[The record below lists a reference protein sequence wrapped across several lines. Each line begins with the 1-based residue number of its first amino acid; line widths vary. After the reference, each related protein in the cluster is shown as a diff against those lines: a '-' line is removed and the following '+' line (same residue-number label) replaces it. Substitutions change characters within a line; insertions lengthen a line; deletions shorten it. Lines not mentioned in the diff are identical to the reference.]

1 MSIEIPEAPSTAATA
16 ELPRDYLVRRGWR
29 SNRLIPPLLFAAL
42 FLGGWYLAVATINT
56 ALLPNPAEVA
66 VFIWNELRADTI
78 AKHNVYQTFGISL
91 VRHTAG
97 LVIALVLGSLI
108 GLLMG
113 RSRRATAFLGD
124 FVIADLN
131 MPYLLWALLWSLWL
145 GFSFWTPVFTIVLAA
160 VPFVIT
166 NVAEGVRNVPR
177 DLLDMAT
184 SYGVDRRRVIRHL
197 VVPSLM
203 PFLFAGFR
211 YALSLG
217 WKAVVIAE
225 LFGSDRG
232 VGWMLKFWY
241 DAHRIT
247 ALVGYTFF
255 FVVLAVLIDRVILVG
270 LSRRVFRWQGSHT
283 LSTS

>member
-1 MSIEIPEAPSTAATA
+1 MSVDTPQVPATAAA
-16 ELPRDYLVRRGWR
+16 PELPPAR
-29 SNRLIPPLLFAAL
+29 SLRKGIWANRFVPPLLFVAL
-42 FLGGWYLAVATINT
+42 FLTGWVAAVSTVET

-66 VFIWNELRADTI
+66 VFIWDELRADTI

-91 VRHTAG
+91 VRLAAG
-97 LVIALVLGSLI
+97 LSIALVLGSVI

-113 RSRRATAFLGD
+113 RSRRITAFLAD

-145 GFSFWTPVFTIVLAA
+145 GFSFWTPVFTIVLAS

-177 DLLDMAT
+177 ELVDMAK
-184 SYGVDRRRVIRHL
+184 SYGVDRRTVVRHL
-197 VVPSLM
+197 IVPSLM

-255 FVVLAVLIDRVILVG
+255 FVVLAVLIDRFFLVWLG
-270 LSRRVFRWQGSHT
+270 RRVFRWRGEHAT
-283 LSTS
+283 LMS

>member
-1 MSIEIPEAPSTAATA
+1 MSVDAPDAPATAAA
-16 ELPRDYLVRRGWR
+16 PELPPERAPRKGWR
-29 SNRLIPPLLFAAL
+29 GNRVLPPLLFLVL
-42 FLGGWYLAVATINT
+42 FIAGWVLAIANVET
-56 ALLPNPAEVA
+56 ALLPNPLEVLG
-66 VFIWNELRADTI
+66 FIWDELRADTI

-91 VRHTAG
+91 VRLAAG
-97 LVIALVLGSLI
+97 LLIAIILGSVI

-113 RSRRATAFLGD
+113 RSRRINAFLAD

-145 GFSFWTPVFTIVLAA
+145 GFSFWTPVFTIVLAS

-177 DLLDMAT
+177 ELVDMSA
-184 SYGVDRRRVIRHL
+184 SYGVDRRKVVRHVI
-197 VVPSLM
+197 VPSLM

-255 FVVLAVLIDRVILVG
+255 FVVLAVLIDRVFLVW
-270 LSRRVFRWQGSHT
+270 LSRRVFRWQGTQT
-283 LSTS
+283 LSA

>member
-1 MSIEIPEAPSTAATA
+1 MSVAAPQVPPTAAA
-16 ELPRDYLVRRGWR
+16 PELPPERTPRKGIRTSRFV
-29 SNRLIPPLLFAAL
+29 PPLLFL
-42 FLGGWYLAVATINT
+42 TIFLVGWVVAVANIPT

-66 VFIWNELRADTI
+66 VFIFDELRADTI

-91 VRHTAG
+91 VRLAAG
-97 LVIALVLGSLI
+97 LVIAIVLGSLI

-113 RSRRATAFLGD
+113 RSRRATALLGD

-145 GFSFWTPVFTIVLAA
+145 GFSFWTPVFTIVLAS

-177 DLLDMAT
+177 ELVDMSA
-184 SYGVDRRRVIRHL
+184 SYGVNRRKVVRHVI
-197 VVPSLM
+197 VPSLM

-255 FVVLAVLIDRVILVG
+255 FVVLAVLIDRVFLVW
-270 LSRRVFRWQGSHT
+270 LSRRVFRWQGTQT
-283 LSTS
+283 LSA